1 MKKVICF
8 SNQNLGNDKSKNV
21 STRKGSAEDELPE
34 AAEDVQPAKG
44 HVVHFYTA
52 MVEFILTFS
61 ITIWY
66 TAFTA
71 KDKSRL
77 QQIIHST

>member
-1 MKKVICF
+1 MGIA
-8 SNQNLGNDKSKNV
+8 NQKENIEACIEPNKEV
-21 STRKGSAEDELPE
+21 SAKDELSE

-77 QQIIHST
+77 PQIINST